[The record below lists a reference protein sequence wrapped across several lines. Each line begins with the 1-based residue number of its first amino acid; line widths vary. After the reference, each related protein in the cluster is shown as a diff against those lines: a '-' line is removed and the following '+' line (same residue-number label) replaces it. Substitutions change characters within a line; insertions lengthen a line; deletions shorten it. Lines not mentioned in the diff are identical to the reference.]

1 MKIKKGASRFARQ
14 MKPQQSA
21 SGGDS
26 LAPEKSKK
34 GRIRRLSAVNRA
46 SSSSFEDSP
55 PSSLIMGKRNNNGD
69 VCDRDEQQQQQLPS
83 SSSSPVS
90 GNYVHSKGFKLPR
103 KLLDGCNGVVHATVP
118 RKLRSAM
125 KKRSR
130 ESMSPPL
137 PGSQKLNPGTA
148 GDEEARRG
156 NGFKRSRLG
165 LQKQQSGPIT
175 KDEEEVAEALYALAG
190 MFPDNTLTDNDA
202 KLENNPPDENA
213 AALKDGRE
221 VPGSAIKEDLNSILS
236 SRGKIQEETA
246 DISSWKISRV
256 QDLPEIYNGR
266 SLAEKIVN
274 LVGQVNMNTTSL
286 VDKLE
291 KEKKFVCNSTDALI
305 PLEPVLD
312 TEYADDRLHLSGVL
326 LRYPLLFSEF
336 AVHNMML
343 FNLQKEKWA
352 NQARTLVTW
361 QNDRGF
367 LGAALDLWPGLSS
380 AASSGASSSQNPS
393 LQCSPAKLP
402 AWLDAAVSTSR
413 LAASPSKVSDRR
425 PWRRSMIHVCISHL
439 IQTLQTSESKDK
451 HPPAIS
457 TETLKPG
464 LSMTLNDFHDIRKG
478 FTEVAATGTNESA
491 REGIV
496 LHQRR
501 MGSCQSQPTV
511 LPLGTYS
518 SQKQQSFNFMSFLQ
532 ANTSFNGATTHQT
545 QLHPTTTYLGRP
557 LYAPPNLTTQQLLQH
572 HQQQQQAQVQ
582 QSLLVAAAQYRAA
595 RASPGAAPTMTHL
608 STWQN
613 RKHDTAPP
621 AGAAMAMPAYVR
633 AIIAPQDHQLHAR
646 ARRQG
651 DAFSSGYEQGV
662 GRGGFRANG
671 AAAATATAT
680 ALPLQLLCD
689 ERL

>member
-1 MKIKKGASRFARQ
+1 MKIKRGASRFARQ

-26 LAPEKSKK
+26 VAPEKSKK

-69 VCDRDEQQQQQLPS
+69 VCDRDEQQQQLPS

-90 GNYVHSKGFKLPR
+90 GNYVHSKRFKIPR

-137 PGSQKLNPGTA
+137 PGSQKLNLGTA
-148 GDEEARRG
+148 GVEEARRS

-165 LQKQQSGPIT
+165 LEKQQTGPIT

-190 MFPDNTLTDNDA
+190 IFPDNTLTGNEA

-221 VPGSAIKEDLNSILS
+221 VPGSSIKEDSNSILS
-236 SRGKIQEETA
+236 LRGKIQEETA
-246 DISSWKISRV
+246 DISSWKIPRV
-256 QDLPEIYNGR
+256 QEPPEIYNGR
-266 SLAEKIVN
+266 TLAEKIVN
-274 LVGQVNMNTTSL
+274 LVGQVNMDTHSL

-291 KEKKFVCNSTDALI
+291 KEKKLVCNLTNALV

-312 TEYADDRLHLSGVL
+312 
-326 LRYPLLFSEF
+326 
-336 AVHNMML
+336 
-343 FNLQKEKWA
+343 KEKKKVPTKPEHWLLGRMTEVSMELTT
-352 NQARTLVTW
+352 ARGL
-361 QNDRGF
+361 Q
-367 LGAALDLWPGLSS
+367 LDKQLPVNEPNKNGLALWPGLSS

-425 PWRRSMIHVCISHL
+425 PWRRSMSHVCISHL

-451 HPPAIS
+451 HPPARVES

-478 FTEVAATGTNESA
+478 FTEVAATSTNESA

-501 MGSCQSQPTV
+501 MGYSQSQPTL

-532 ANTSFNGATTHQT
+532 ANTSFNGATAHQT
-545 QLHPTTTYLGRP
+545 PLHPTTTYLGRP

-613 RKHDTAPP
+613 RKQDTAPP

-671 AAAATATAT
+671 AAAAAATATAT